1 MSVTFDSALCAVKA
15 MTAGNSVYFITQAP
29 KKRRNQ
35 KLEEKAGKTMSCNTP
50 WSPSSVNIYLFHRY
64 LLVFI
69 MDWVSYDVNGTQQTV
84 WKHNGIE
91 MYIFFFLGIL
101 PLLT

>member
-50 WSPSSVNIYLFHRY
+50 
-64 LLVFI
+64 
-69 MDWVSYDVNGTQQTV
+69 
-84 WKHNGIE
+84 
-91 MYIFFFLGIL
+91 
-101 PLLT
+101 